1 MPGPPIYVVRR
12 AATCATE
19 DVATVLNTLVA
30 DGYEVINIIH
40 HSSMSQPSHDGR
52 VCVIDIIGVRK

>member
-1 MPGPPIYVVRR
+1 
-12 AATCATE
+12 
-19 DVATVLNTLVA
+19 VLNTLVA